1 MGPRQLGKRP
11 ANKCC
16 RPDPTGVLR
25 GTHSPPSQ
33 HSNGQARAGDYG
45 GFERQGGLPV
55 PLTPPAKRAVSDP
68 GALSSVAVP
77 GSGRRTVTA
86 TTRSSRGNGNSRCPP
101 FPTAL
106 TGREIHAKFAY
117 FRGRWRLAYGFM
129 DFCCAAGREL
139 CHGTELPA

>member
-55 PLTPPAKRAVSDP
+55 
-68 GALSSVAVP
+68 
-77 GSGRRTVTA
+77 
-86 TTRSSRGNGNSRCPP
+86 
-101 FPTAL
+101 
-106 TGREIHAKFAY
+106 
-117 FRGRWRLAYGFM
+117 LAYP
-129 DFCCAAGREL
+129 ARKAGSIRSRSTIVGGRPWFGSSYGDRY
-139 CHGTELPA
+139 HQV